1 MPTDA
6 KLGLLVGVGVVLA
19 VAVVFFQKEPAP
31 PAATIPAPVAQ
42 SKPPAAKPA
51 SLPLSKSTDVPVIPV
66 SRMEDPEK

>member
-19 VAVVFFQKEPAP
+19 VAVVFFQKDPPP

-42 SKPPAAKPA
+42 SRPPAAKPA
-51 SLPLSKSTDVPVIPV
+51 PLPLSKSSDVPVIPV
-66 SRMEDPEK
+66 SRTEVPDE